1 MLHVAFI
8 SIIERKKFLAV
19 AGDYFRPEAPSEATR
34 VLATANPQL
43 VVIVGCL

>member
-1 MLHVAFI
+1 MLRCAVI
-8 SIIERKKFLAV
+8 SIGERNKFLAV

-34 VLATANPQL
+34 VRATANPQL